1 VYQFPATIQNQKVP
15 ASWYNKTVVQV
26 FDMLHNSIEYH
37 AMEQLKWVRQ
47 ALMDLGLYK
56 WMQATNRLTYSNDI
70 VPVQVQSEAASTEEV
85 EVEGEKALGK
95 AGTPRSSGFSQ
106 SREHTANDVC
116 YGHTVETQGALEAQ
130 ASEGR
135 KRVPVKVESIIVKG
149 SLYQHITVR
158 RSIYEIWE
166 IRPPR
171 ENARRVVIKQDPGAE
186 LTLISPLLYDYV
198 KERGMLQD
206 EIQSDDTAVSF
217 TAGAGAIIKQRA
229 SFPVFLPE
237 FMLPIWI
244 QVIRMPGMVNNI
256 NHIWLDTA

>member
-1 VYQFPATIQNQKVP
+1 
-15 ASWYNKTVVQV
+15 
-26 FDMLHNSIEYH
+26 M
-37 AMEQLKWVRQ
+37 
-47 ALMDLGLYK
+47 
-56 WMQATNRLTYSNDI
+56 
-70 VPVQVQSEAASTEEV
+70 
-85 EVEGEKALGK
+85 
-95 AGTPRSSGFSQ
+95 
-106 SREHTANDVC
+106 
-116 YGHTVETQGALEAQ
+116 ETQGALEAQ
-130 ASEGR
+130 ASGGR
-135 KRVPVKVESIIVKG
+135 ERAPARVESIIVKG

-217 TAGAGAIIKQRA
+217 TAGAGAIIKQSA

-244 QVIRMPGMVNNI
+244 QVMSWAPSRGLTL
-256 NHIWLDTA
+256 WLRGLRGG